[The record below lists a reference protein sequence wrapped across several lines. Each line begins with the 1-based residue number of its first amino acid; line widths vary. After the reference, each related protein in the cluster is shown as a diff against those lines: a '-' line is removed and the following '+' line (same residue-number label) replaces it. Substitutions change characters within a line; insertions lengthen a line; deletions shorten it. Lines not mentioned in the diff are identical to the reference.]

1 MRQLHALLNLARAS
15 LAWRRPRRT
24 DCEQLLEGLRAQFA
38 GVELTSGSLPVVR
51 ADPRQLRH
59 VMRTLIANAVRHR
72 GTEPPR
78 IHVSARPV
86 GRQWLFEV
94 RDNGVGIDPERYRA
108 VFDPLQGAGE
118 LPACKRL
125 VHRHGGRMWV
135 ESARGQGATFRFSL
149 LATREVADA

>member
-1 MRQLHALLNLARAS
+1 MQALLNLARAS

-24 DCEQLLEGLRAQFA
+24 DCEQLLEGLRPEFA

-51 ADPRQLRH
+51 ADPEQLRR
-59 VMRTLIANAVRHR
+59 VLRTLIANAVRHR
-72 GTEPPR
+72 GAEPPR

-94 RDNGVGIDPERYRA
+94 RDNGVGIEPERHRA
-108 VFDPLQGAGE
+108 VFDAMQGAGE

-125 VHRHGGRMWV
+125 VRRHGGRMWV
-135 ESARGQGATFRFSL
+135 ESARGQGATFHFSL
-149 LATREVADA
+149 PATREVVDA